1 MSAPVDQIRIPTLPT
16 RDSKARVEEDAKR
29 VAVNPQAATLAS
41 DLGKTLDTIHP
52 QANAALETVKSET
65 RTILSTVVGASKTF
79 YRQLFPEKSVEA
91 NALPKGLSKPDVQPT
106 IRQKPSIERPTASA
120 EHSMTKLVKASSESP
135 VDNEE
140 IASAGLIARGGGGG
154 APPTEALLMKAIFA
168 AMGRQSKLREE
179 NTKTNQIL
187 IQDKGE
193 KQKKLIEE
201 YMAFK
206 EMADNKQETASIL
219 SWTGFGA
226 GLLGGVLALGGII
239 ATVATGGA
247 AIPLVLGVGAGI
259 AGVASGGSQIA
270 STVLNYQSEKDQA
283 RAFEVKQEKD
293 LIANSMSVM
302 LQDMESNDNSIAA
315 VWAKIAQVLRNKP
328 DFFR

>member
-1 MSAPVDQIRIPTLPT
+1 MSAPIDQMRMPTLPV
-16 RDSKARVEEDAKR
+16 RDSKGHVEEDARR
-29 VAVNPQAATLAS
+29 VAVNPQAASFAS
-41 DLGKTLDTIHP
+41 DLGKTLDTVNT
-52 QANAALETVKSET
+52 QASVALETVKSET
-65 RTILSTVVGASKTF
+65 KTVLSTVVEASKTF
-79 YRQLFPEKSVEA
+79 YRQLFPEKSVQA
-91 NALPKGLSKPDVQPT
+91 NAFPRGLSKPDVLPT
-106 IRQKPSIERPTASA
+106 IRQKPSIERPSPVA
-120 EHSMTKLVKASSESP
+120 EYSMSQLVKASAESP
-135 VDNEE
+135 IDNEV
-140 IASAGLIARGGGGG
+140 IASAGLIKRGEGGG
-154 APPTEALLMKAIFA
+154 APTEALLMKAIFA

-187 IQDKGE
+187 IQDKGD

-206 EMADNKQETASIL
+206 DLAESKQETADIL
-219 SWTGFGA
+219 GWTSFGA

-247 AIPLVLGVGAGI
+247 ALPVVFGVGAGI
-259 AGVASGGSQIA
+259 AGAASGGSQIA
-270 STVLNYQSEKDQA
+270 SSVLNYQSEKDQA
-283 RAFEVKQEKD
+283 QAFEVKQEKD